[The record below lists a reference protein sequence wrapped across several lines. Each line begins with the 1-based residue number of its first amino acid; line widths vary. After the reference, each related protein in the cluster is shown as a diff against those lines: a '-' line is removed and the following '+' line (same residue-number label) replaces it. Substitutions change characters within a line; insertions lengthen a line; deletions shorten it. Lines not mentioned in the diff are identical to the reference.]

1 MIGRLKGL
9 LDEKAPAEVLVDVG
23 GVGYQAAIP
32 LSTFYRLPDQG
43 QEVALYVSTN
53 LRENALELFAFAER
67 RERDLFNLLR
77 SVSGIGPRLALTVL
91 SGVEVAEFFE
101 IIDQGDH
108 ARLVSIPGVGRKT
121 AERMIVDLK
130 DKLGRLEMPTPLDGT
145 PTAVERDAV
154 LALVSLGY
162 SRKDSEV
169 AVKQG
174 RGDGDGSLGG
184 VIRRSLATL
193 A

>member
-174 RGDGDGSLGG
+174 RGDGDGSLEG